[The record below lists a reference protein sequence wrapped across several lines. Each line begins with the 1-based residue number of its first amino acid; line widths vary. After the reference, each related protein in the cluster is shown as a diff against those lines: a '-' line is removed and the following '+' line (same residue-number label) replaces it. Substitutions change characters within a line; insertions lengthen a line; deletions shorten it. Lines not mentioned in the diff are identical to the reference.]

1 MSEME
6 KTNMKDDRFESYE
19 RMFVVPGEEQNADP
33 PEAQG
38 RLPSVHAWAA
48 GR

>member
-6 KTNMKDDRFESYE
+6 KTNMKDDRFESDE
-19 RMFVVPGEEQNADP
+19 RMFVVPGEEQNAGQP
-33 PEAQG
+33 RAQK